1 MGKKKDNSKQ
11 IKASQLQAQDIM
23 NDTTVPVDDR
33 IRRTADIYRQAEALA
48 EDGSLEENTYESLL
62 TDTAKFFLE
71 YGMYKESL
79 PRYTHLVTLR
89 ESIYG
94 LNHSVT
100 ATAYHDIGE
109 VYRNLCDYPK
119 ALEYIKRSLDIR
131 EKVLGQKHLE
141 TAESYNDTGIIY
153 IFQGCYDKALEL
165 ILKAKT
171 IREEVVGEN
180 HPDTA
185 ESYVSLGFLGL
196 KCEDGAT
203 GLENYSKALK
213 IYEST
218 LGSEHRKTAIAYY
231 GVGYS
236 YYQMGNYSDALDYC
250 TKALSIY
257 EKEFGKKHP
266 ETAVVYGGI
275 GYIHEN
281 IGGVSKALDYV
292 TKAQEINEEMLG
304 DEHLNTAAS
313 FSALGWVKLKMQ
325 DDKEA
330 LECFEKSL
338 NIIEKIFGLEHP
350 DTAEAYNNMGLMYYL
365 TDENIKAYEYF
376 VNAHQFYAK
385 CLKSEYIDR
394 KIQEVESN
402 MRLVEV
408 NDEEEVKGTRDLFLE
423 TLTKI
428 GCQYEIDPEDEYISF
443 GYQGEN
449 FVASA
454 TNEERFVRVWD
465 TFWGHVELYD
475 ADEFSRLKKAVNHA
489 NLNCSTMTVYSIN
502 EELKKVDVHCK
513 SVFPLMPQMPDLD
526 DYLRTEL
533 NDFFT
538 AHHLVGTEMAKLRD
552 QESNEQAN

>member
-376 VNAHQFYAK
+376 VNAHQFYEK

-402 MRLVEV
+402 MRLFEV

-552 QESNEQAN
+552 QDSNEQAN

>member
-153 IFQGCYDKALEL
+153 IFQGCYDKALEM

-350 DTAEAYNNMGLMYYL
+350 DTAEAYNNMGLLYYL

-376 VNAHQFYAK
+376 VNAHQFYEK

-428 GCQYEIDPEDEYISF
+428 GCQYDIDPEDEYISF

>member
-376 VNAHQFYAK
+376 VNAHQFYEK

-552 QESNEQAN
+552 QDSNEQAN

>member
-94 LNHSVT
+94 LNHSFT

-330 LECFEKSL
+330 LEFFKKSL

-365 TDENIKAYEYF
+365 TDENIKAYEFF
-376 VNAHQFYAK
+376 VNAHQFYEK

>member
-94 LNHSVT
+94 LNHSFT

-153 IFQGCYDKALEL
+153 IFQGCYDKALEM

-350 DTAEAYNNMGLMYYL
+350 DTAEAYNNMGLLYYL

-376 VNAHQFYAK
+376 VNAHQFYEK

>member
-48 EDGSLEENTYESLL
+48 EDGSLEGNTYESLL

-153 IFQGCYDKALEL
+153 IFQGCYDNALEL

-376 VNAHQFYAK
+376 VNAHQFYEK

-552 QESNEQAN
+552 QDSNEQAN

>member
-62 TDTAKFFLE
+62 TDSAKFFLE

-330 LECFEKSL
+330 LEFFKKSL

-376 VNAHQFYAK
+376 VNAHQFYEK